1 MSDPARN
8 DADGPFALSPALI
21 ELLPEPCALLDSAG
35 LVGAVNSAWRDVFFH
50 TGEGMPLAAACEIL
64 FRWPPEAWPAVA
76 AELADLS
83 AGLLPRMSFEAMVAE
98 PPERWCACTLAA
110 LPTGGFIWQLSDV
123 TRWQIAEVESTQRWQ
138 QFREAVESLSDG
150 FALFDHEDR
159 LVFCNRR
166 FREIYDRVA
175 DILTTGRSFLEI
187 VKAGIRRGQYSAAPG
202 QEEAFIAER
211 MQSHRSGTPVEH
223 ELTGGRWVRA
233 LDQPM
238 PGGGIVGIRTDVTDL
253 RRAEELR
260 RQSDEQE
267 VTIRAQAALLAELS
281 TPILR
286 IAPGALVVPLVGS
299 LDSHRAA
306 RVVES
311 LLQSVEEQRAELVIV
326 DITGVPIVDTQVAN
340 LLIQAARAARLLGSR
355 TVLTGIRPDVAQTIV
370 ALGVDL
376 GDIATLADLRAGI
389 SYALGTRNDKPR
401 A

>member
-1 MSDPARN
+1 M
-8 DADGPFALSPALI
+8 
-21 ELLPEPCALLDSAG
+21 
-35 LVGAVNSAWRDVFFH
+35 
-50 TGEGMPLAAACEIL
+50 
-64 FRWPPEAWPAVA
+64 
-76 AELADLS
+76 AES
-83 AGLLPRMSFEAMVAE
+83 
-98 PPERWCACTLAA
+98 
-110 LPTGGFIWQLSDV
+110 
-123 TRWQIAEVESTQRWQ
+123 ESTQLWQ
-138 QFREAVESLSDG
+138 RFREAVESLSDG
-150 FALFDHEDR
+150 FALFDSEDR
-159 LVFCNRR
+159 LVFCNQR
-166 FREIYDRVA
+166 FREIYERVG
-175 DILTTGRSFLEI
+175 DLLTSGRSFLEI
-187 VKAGIRRGQYSAAPG
+187 VKGGVQRGQYANALG
-202 QEEAFIAER
+202 REEAFISER
-211 MQSHRSGTPVEH
+211 MACHRNATPVEH
-223 ELTGGRWVRA
+223 ELGNGHWVRA

-299 LDSHRAA
+299 LDSHRAGK
-306 RVVES
+306 VFDV
-311 LLQSVEEQRAELVIV
+311 LLQTVEEQQADLIIL

-340 LLIQAARAARLLGSR
+340 LLIQAARAARLLGTR

-389 SYALGTRNDKPR
+389 AYALSARNSKPR